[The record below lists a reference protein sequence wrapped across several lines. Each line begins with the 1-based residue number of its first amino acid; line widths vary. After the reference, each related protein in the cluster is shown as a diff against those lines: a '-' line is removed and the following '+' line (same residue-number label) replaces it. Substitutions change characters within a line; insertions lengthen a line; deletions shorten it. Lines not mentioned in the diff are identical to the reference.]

1 LGFLDAFKASPTK
14 KLEAD
19 AEKNPSPEAFA
30 LLAQKHIEMGEMD
43 VALQVADRALQTFKN
58 SQKLKDI
65 VSFIRKKQSQGQV
78 KHLQD
83 EIRVKPSPNVY
94 TQLAGIFQGLGDVDG
109 ALDNLTEC
117 AEKFPEDAV
126 AFRMIAQIRLEHF
139 LHEVIAYDG
148 VHAVQAIQKAKALA
162 PEDTLVRMLSAQL
175 YYAIGANALAV
186 QELRAELDRNAT
198 ALDIKSFLDDI
209 GNPGALEE
217 GTTVETL
224 IERCEEAGSLVNSL
238 QGFPRVKPGLAQRT
252 GATPKINP
260 VAAMAKAQ
268 EIAGTAGVVNLV
280 ILDREGRAVA
290 SVRGENPLDG
300 DAFRE
305 LSHAVERVAY
315 EACRRMD
322 IGSFVKGNC
331 LVPGGGVAFL
341 RRRGTTFAMLFAEP
355 MKADRAAAFLEDFV
369 SKIVGG
375 SHGA

>member
-1 LGFLDAFKASPTK
+1 LGFLDAFSKSPTK

-78 KHLQD
+78 RHLQD

-94 TQLAGIFQGLGDVDG
+94 TQLAGIMRDLGDVDH
-109 ALDNLTEC
+109 ALDLLTEC
-117 AEKFPEDAV
+117 AEKFGSDPV
-126 AFRMIAQIRLEHF
+126 AFRMIGQIRLEHF

-148 VHAVQAIQKAKALA
+148 IHALEAIQKAKSLA
-162 PEDTLVRMLSAQL
+162 AEDSGARMLAAQL
-175 YYAIGANALAV
+175 YYAVGANALAV
-186 QELRAELDRNAT
+186 RELKAELDRNAT
-198 ALDIKSFLDDI
+198 ALDIKSFLEDI
-209 GNPGALEE
+209 GNPGALED
-217 GTTVETL
+217 GTTAESL
-224 IERCEEAGSLVNSL
+224 IERCEETGSLVNSL

-268 EIAGTAGVVNLV
+268 EIAGTPGVVNLV

-300 DAFRE
+300 EAFRE
-305 LSHAVERVAY
+305 LAHAVERVAY

-322 IGSFVKGNC
+322 IGSFVKGSC
-331 LVPGGGVAFL
+331 LVPGGGVAFV
-341 RRRGTTFAMLFAEP
+341 RRRGTTFAMLFTEP
-355 MKADRAAAFLEDFV
+355 MKADRAAVFLEDFV

-375 SHGA
+375 GHGA